1 MASEITSLS
10 FSITPTQAGSATPCT
25 VKYEYQLHLDKLD
38 VHDALAKFV
47 RDKMAAE
54 SPADRMSIEL
64 KHRPAPIDS
73 ASPQKYLPMSPE

>member
-1 MASEITSLS
+1 
-10 FSITPTQAGSATPCT
+10 
-25 VKYEYQLHLDKLD
+25 LDKLD